1 MKYSRLPLKF
11 NGITEPYLS
20 TAGPYYSK
28 SNPHKGVDL
37 GWNYNYGGQ
46 YNTPVYAINDGTVMY
61 IDKTTGNNN
70 AGNYI
75 WIKHEFNDYALWS
88 RYCHLK
94 DNSTLVKPNQKV
106 TRGQQI
112 ATMGGTF
119 GYAVHLHF
127 EMWKTPKNWSF
138 NWNDRMK
145 YLVNPTDYTFLF
157 DDQVIGTST
166 NNKVITKILGT
177 SKTVKRDSTKN
188 QIEVVGYQLRCRKG
202 AGTNQTILGYIDY
215 GIYDYTETKVANGYT
230 WYHISIGWIAGTKED
245 TKIYPKEE
253 KKEKV
258 VDNITKTMEELEN
271 YNQELIVEIDKLT
284 AEVEEQK
291 KIIEEQ
297 NKSIQNLQNKNQNQ
311 PKYKKFVCKNELIYI
326 KMTKDDEIY
335 IEDT

>member
-1 MKYSRLPLKF
+1 MKYNRLPLKF

-20 TAGPYYSK
+20 KAGPYYSK

-37 GWNYNYGGQ
+37 GWNDNYGGQ
-46 YNTPVYAINDGTVMY
+46 YNTPVYAINDGIVMFV
-61 IDKTTGNNN
+61 DKTTGNNN

-166 NNKVITKILGT
+166 NNKVITKVIGT
-177 SKTVKRDSTKN
+177 SKQAKRDTTKN
-188 QIEVVGYQLRCRKG
+188 QIEVVGEFLRVRKG

-215 GIYDYTETKVANGYT
+215 GIYDYTETKTANGYT
-230 WYHISIGWIAGTKED
+230 WYNLGFGWIAGTKED
-245 TKIYPKEE
+245 TKVYPKENPE
-253 KKEKV
+253 DDKDKK
-258 VDNITKTMEELEN
+258 IAELEE
-271 YNQELIVEIDKLT
+271 QVKKLDTELLAQKTLVEKQKEEIDKLH
-284 AEVEEQK
+284 EE
-291 KIIEEQ
+291 IE
-297 NKSIQNLQNKNQNQ
+297 NLQNSKEFVSNLTMFTAD
-311 PKYKKFVCKNELIYI
+311 KEGYWKIYLKK
-326 KMTKDDEIY
+326 DEKVY
-335 IEDT
+335 Y

>member
-1 MKYSRLPLKF
+1 MKYNRLPLKF
-11 NGITEPYLS
+11 NGITEPYFS

-37 GWNYNYGGQ
+37 GWNNNYGGQ

-61 IDKTTGNNN
+61 VDKTTGNNN

-75 WIKHEFNDYALWS
+75 WIKHEFTDYALWS

-94 DNSTLVKPNQKV
+94 DNSTLVKVGQKV

-157 DDQVIGTST
+157 DNQVIGTST
-166 NNKVITKILGT
+166 NNKVITKVLGT
-177 SKTVKRDSTKN
+177 SKQAKRDTTKN
-188 QIEVVGYQLRCRKG
+188 QIEVVGEFLRARTG

-215 GIYDYTETKVANGYT
+215 GIYDYIETKNSNNYT
-230 WYHISIGWIAGTKED
+230 WYNLGFCWIAGTKED
-245 TKIYPKEE
+245 TKIYPKKNIEDDKDKKIAELEE
-253 KKEKV
+253 QVKKLDTELLAQKTLIEKQKEEIDQLNDKLSNYANLTEFKANNEVFIKLKKE
-258 VDNITKTMEELEN
+258 
-271 YNQELIVEIDKLT
+271 DK
-284 AEVEEQK
+284 
-291 KIIEEQ
+291 I
-297 NKSIQNLQNKNQNQ
+297 
-311 PKYKKFVCKNELIYI
+311 FF
-326 KMTKDDEIY
+326 
-335 IEDT
+335 

>member
-177 SKTVKRDSTKN
+177 SKQVKRDTTKN
-188 QIEVVGYQLRCRKG
+188 QIEVVGEFLRARTG
-202 AGTNQTILGYIDY
+202 AGTNQTILGYIDF
-215 GIYDYTETKVANGYT
+215 GIYDYIETKISNNYT
-230 WYHISIGWIAGTKED
+230 WYNLGFCWIAGTKED
-245 TKIYPKEE
+245 TKIYPKENPE
-253 KKEKV
+253 DDKDKKIAELEEQVKKLDTELLAQKTLVEKQKEEIDQLNDKLSNCANLTEFKANSEVFIKLKKE
-258 VDNITKTMEELEN
+258 
-271 YNQELIVEIDKLT
+271 DK
-284 AEVEEQK
+284 
-291 KIIEEQ
+291 I
-297 NKSIQNLQNKNQNQ
+297 
-311 PKYKKFVCKNELIYI
+311 FF
-326 KMTKDDEIY
+326 
-335 IEDT
+335 

>member
-1 MKYSRLPLKF
+1 MKYNRLPLKF

-37 GWNYNYGGQ
+37 GWNDNYGGQ
-46 YNTPVYAINDGTVMY
+46 YNTPVYAINDGVVMFV
-61 IDKTTGNNN
+61 DKTTGNNN

-166 NNKVITKILGT
+166 NNKVITKVLGT
-177 SKTVKRDSTKN
+177 SKQVKRDTTKN
-188 QIEVVGYQLRCRKG
+188 QIEVVGEFLRVRKG

-215 GIYDYTETKVANGYT
+215 GIYDYIETKSANGYT
-230 WYHISIGWIAGTKED
+230 WYNLGFGWIAGTKED
-245 TKIYPKEE
+245 TKIYLKENHE
-253 KKEKV
+253 DDKDKK
-258 VDNITKTMEELEN
+258 IAELEK
-271 YNQELIVEIDKLT
+271 QVKKLDTELLAQKTLVEKQKEEIDKLH
-284 AEVEEQK
+284 EELSK
-291 KIIEEQ
+291 T
-297 NKSIQNLQNKNQNQ
+297 S
-311 PKYKKFVCKNELIYI
+311 KYKEYEAKNKEFIEFEPGDKFYYLTLEK
-326 KMTKDDEIY
+326 
-335 IEDT
+335 

>member
-1 MKYSRLPLKF
+1 MKYCKMPLKF
-11 NGITEPYLS
+11 NGITEAYMS
-20 TAGPYYSK
+20 TESPYYSK

-37 GWNYNYGGQ
+37 GWNEYQGE
-46 YNTPVYAINDGTVMY
+46 PVYAINDGVVMFV
-61 IDKTTGNNN
+61 DKTTGSNN

-94 DNSTLVKPNQKV
+94 DNSTLVKVGQKV

-112 ATMGGTF
+112 ANMGGTY
-119 GYAVHLHF
+119 GYATHLHF
-127 EMWKTPKNWSF
+127 EMWKTPKNWTF
-138 NWNDRMK
+138 NWNDRSK
-145 YLVNPTDYTFLF
+145 YLANPLNFTFAF
-157 DDQVIGTST
+157 EDQSIGTCELS
-166 NNKVITKILGT
+166 KVITRVLGT
-177 SKTVKRDSTKN
+177 SKQVKRDTSKN
-188 QIEVVGYQLRCRKG
+188 QIEVVGEYLRVRKG

-215 GIYDYTETKVANGYT
+215 GIYDYTETKIANDYT
-230 WYHISIGWIAGTKED
+230 WYHISSGWIAGTKED

-258 VDNITKTMEELEN
+258 VDNITKMMEELEN

-326 KMTKDDEIY
+326 KMTKDDELY
-335 IEDT
+335 IEYT

>member
-1 MKYSRLPLKF
+1 MKYNRLPLKF

-37 GWNYNYGGQ
+37 GWNDNYGGQ
-46 YNTPVYAINDGTVMY
+46 YNTPVYAINDGVVMY
-61 IDKTTGNNN
+61 VDKTTGNNN

-166 NNKVITKILGT
+166 NNKVITRVIGT
-177 SKTVKRDSTKN
+177 SKQAKRDTTKN
-188 QIEVVGYQLRCRKG
+188 QIEVVGEFLRARKG
-202 AGTNQTILGYIDY
+202 AGTNQTILGYIDF
-215 GIYDYTETKVANGYT
+215 GIYDYIETKTSNNYT
-230 WYHISIGWIAGTKED
+230 WYNLGFCWIAGTKED
-245 TKIYPKEE
+245 TKIYPKENPE
-253 KKEKV
+253 DDKDKK
-258 VDNITKTMEELEN
+258 IAELEE
-271 YNQELIVEIDKLT
+271 QVKKLDTELLAQKTLVEKQKEEIDQLNEKLSNY
-284 AEVEEQK
+284 A
-291 KIIEEQ
+291 
-297 NKSIQNLQNKNQNQ
+297 NLKEHNVDKT
-311 PKYKKFVCKNELIYI
+311 EYI
-326 KMTKDDEIY
+326 KLINGDRIY
-335 IEDT
+335 F

>member
-1 MKYSRLPLKF
+1 MKYNRLPLKF

-37 GWNYNYGGQ
+37 GWNNNYGGQ

-61 IDKTTGNNN
+61 VDKTTGNNN

-119 GYAVHLHF
+119 GYDVHLHF

-166 NNKVITKILGT
+166 NNKVITRVIGT
-177 SKTVKRDSTKN
+177 SKQAKRDTAKN
-188 QIEVVGYQLRCRKG
+188 QIEVVGEFLRARTG
-202 AGTNQTILGYIDY
+202 AGTNQTILGYIDF
-215 GIYDYTETKVANGYT
+215 GIYDYIETKTSNNYT
-230 WYHISIGWIAGTKED
+230 WYNLGFCWIAGTKED
-245 TKIYPKEE
+245 TKIYTAESPEDGKD
-253 KKEKV
+253 KK
-258 VDNITKTMEELEN
+258 IAELEE
-271 YNQELIVEIDKLT
+271 QVKKQKEEIDKLH
-284 AEVEEQK
+284 EELS
-291 KIIEEQ
+291 
-297 NKSIQNLQNKNQNQ
+297 NCANLKEHNVDKT
-311 PKYKKFVCKNELIYI
+311 EYI
-326 KMTKDDEIY
+326 KLINGDRIY
-335 IEDT
+335 F